1 MLPPGLPEDVA
12 DLAAWV
18 GQLARYAAPQD
29 LAEVLAGAE
38 AAALTR
44 FPEAEVLAVL
54 RRVLSGG

>member
-1 MLPPGLPEDVA
+1 MGE
-12 DLAAWV
+12 
-18 GQLARYAAPQD
+18 LARDAAPED

-44 FPEAEVLAVL
+44 FPETEVLAVL